1 MAELNFTKLHASGQD
16 FIVYADPHSQMPLDA
31 ADIAKLCN
39 RATGVGATHLI
50 RAVKTAHHPR
60 GQRLLREY
68 PEAEWFL
75 DCYESDGAPSTVSAS
90 AIQAYVHFLLSTEL
104 LVLADRRET
113 FAIATT
119 NGVKDVLAGFAGYS
133 VDLGKWRSVGTAAS
147 SASWQLAIDNK
158 YTVYD
163 AAGVTRSGSA
173 DTAAVTALLQAVDC
187 PARILLCDFATQ
199 QVKDGVAT
207 LCARY
212 FKDGAELPADAE
224 AAVAAALTARAAMP
238 GLPHHWKIAMPG
250 GVLGVRMFPTE
261 EGEHVSASGP
271 VVTVYHGTVSL

>member
-16 FIVYADPHSQMPLDA
+16 FIVYADPHSEMPLDA

-39 RATGVGATHLI
+39 RTTGVGATHLI
-50 RAVKTAHHPR
+50 RAVQTAHHPR

-75 DCYESDGAPSTVSAS
+75 DCYDSDGAPSVVSAS

-119 NGVKDVLAGFAGYS
+119 SGVKDVLAGFAGYS
-133 VDLGKWRSVGTAAS
+133 VDLGKWRSAGTDPSRAIK
-147 SASWQLAIDNK
+147 QLTIDNE
-158 YTVYD
+158 YTVYGGL
-163 AAGVTRSGSA
+163 AVTHSGSA
-173 DTAAVTALLQAVDC
+173 DTVAVTALLQAVDR
-187 PARILLCDFATQ
+187 PARILLCDFAAA

-212 FKDGAELPADAE
+212 FREGAELPADAE
-224 AAVAAALTARAAMP
+224 AAVAAALAARAAVP
-238 GLPHHWKIAMPG
+238 GLPHHWKIVMPG

-271 VVTVYHGTVSL
+271 VETVYHGTVSL